1 MENFGGRRRYGGG
14 SRYGGGGGRRF
25 GGDRDNFSSQD
36 KPVKEGETYDV
47 EIIEVGSRGDG
58 IAKIQN
64 FVIFVPGTEK
74 GQKVKIRITKVRS
87 SSAVGEVVGA
97 ESSSSEPERIVLQEE
112 AEQTKE
118 EAHTDEESEEESE
131 EEPEEPAK
139 EPKPEPEE
147 TGEEEPSE

>member
-14 SRYGGGGGRRF
+14 GGGSRRF
-25 GGDRDNFSSQD
+25 GGDNFSSQD

-64 FVIFVPGTEK
+64 FVIFVPGTNK
-74 GQKVKIRITKVRS
+74 GDKIKIRITKVRS
-87 SSAVGEVVGA
+87 SSAIGEVVTG
-97 ESSSSEPERIVLQEE
+97 EGEPERIVVKES
-112 AEQTKE
+112 AESS
-118 EAHTDEESEEESE
+118 EESEEEESE
-131 EEPEEPAK
+131 ESEAPAAEPKEEPK
-139 EPKPEPEE
+139 GEPEE

>member
-14 SRYGGGGGRRF
+14 GRRF
-25 GGDRDNFSSQD
+25 GGDFSSQD

-64 FVIFVPGTEK
+64 FVIFVPGTNK
-74 GQKVKIRITKVRS
+74 GDKVKVRITKVRS
-87 SSAVGEVVGA
+87 SSAVGEVVGS
-97 ESSSSEPERIVLQEE
+97 ESESSEPERIVVEE
-112 AEQTKE
+112 PKE
-118 EAHTDEESEEESE
+118 TSEETEEEESE
-131 EEPEEPAK
+131 ETVKEEPAE
-139 EPKPEPEE
+139 EPKGEPEE

>member
-14 SRYGGGGGRRF
+14 GGSGGGRRF

-64 FVIFVPGTEK
+64 FVIFVPGTNK
-74 GQKVKIRITKVRS
+74 GDKIKIRITKVRS
-87 SSAVGEVVGA
+87 SSAIGEVVTG
-97 ESSSSEPERIVLQEE
+97 EGEPERIVVQES
-112 AEQTKE
+112 AESS
-118 EAHTDEESEEESE
+118 EESEEEESE
-131 EEPEEPAK
+131 ESETPAVEPKDEPKEEPK
-139 EPKPEPEE
+139 DEPEE
-147 TGEEEPSE
+147 TGEEEP